1 MPPPTAPA
9 RLGDAAGTLR
19 LLAYLAAGVALA
31 ILDHRGGWLH
41 RVREQVDIAA
51 EPVRAIAGLPGRVA
65 DTTVENVATVA
76 QLAHRNNELR
86 RELLISQARIA
97 RLSTVI
103 ADNSR
108 LRALLDAAQRGGLD
122 VQLSPILDV
131 DLDPTHQRIVLD
143 AGLREGV
150 REGQTVI
157 DAQGLLGQ
165 VTRVGPL
172 HSDVLLITDPDHA
185 VPVALARNGVRLVA
199 YGTGRSDLL
208 SLASIP
214 LSSDIKVGDT
224 IVTSGLGGRFPPGF
238 PVGRIVA
245 LRPDQSR
252 AFLEGDVRPAAQ
264 LDRGREV
271 LLLRS
276 NDVRL
281 PPPPPPP
288 QAIAGAPGSTVG
300 DPTSSGA
307 AGAAVTPNA
316 NAATTRA
323 NAPASSTAAPAVRPS
338 VASPATTTGTTSPRP
353 GARDDAARRTTPA
366 PRDAAAPPPST
377 PAPASSTPPEG
388 R

>member
-1 MPPPTAPA
+1 MPPPNAPA

-19 LLAYLAAGVALA
+19 LLAYLAAAATLA
-31 ILDHRGGWLH
+31 VLDHRGGWLH
-41 RVREQVDIAA
+41 AA
-51 EPVRAIAGLPGRVA
+51 RQRIDVAAQPLRAIVGLPGRLA
-65 DTTVENVATVA
+65 DSTVENVGTVT
-76 QLAHRNNELR
+76 QLAHRNQQLR
-86 RELLISQARIA
+86 RELLVSQARVA

-122 VQLSPILDV
+122 VQLAPILDV
-131 DLDPTHQRIVLD
+131 DLDPTHQRLVLD
-143 AGLREGV
+143 AGTRDGV
-150 REGQTVI
+150 REGQSVI
-157 DAQGLLGQ
+157 DAHGLLGQ
-165 VTRVGPL
+165 ITRVGPL

-208 SLASIP
+208 SLANIP

-238 PVGRIVA
+238 PVGRILA
-245 LRPDQSR
+245 LRPDESR

-281 PPPPPPP
+281 PPPPAPP
-288 QAIAGAPGSTVG
+288 V
-300 DPTSSGA
+300 
-307 AGAAVTPNA
+307 
-316 NAATTRA
+316 AATGVPGEPGGAIGLGGTPMA
-323 NAPASSTAAPAVRPS
+323 TPTTA
-338 VASPATTTGTTSPRP
+338 
-353 GARDDAARRTTPA
+353 
-366 PRDAAAPPPST
+366 T
-377 PAPASSTPPEG
+377 PAPAGAVPGGASAPSAARPVSGGESARTPAASQPQGNATPPG
-388 R
+388 TVAPPPPSAPAGVSAPPSGATGGPPARSPG